1 MTKRSAGLE
10 ILTRSVYEWRSFTS
24 LNTADYMDRLTGI
37 RSEGFGRIY
46 LSLMDYPG
54 LLSAP
59 ATDAQAVT
67 RFSEQ
72 LTSFLHNVH
81 SRGFTVT
88 ALGGDPSW
96 VNAPIRVMNTEL
108 LQYVIDY
115 NRSAAHR
122 VKLDGIQF
130 DNEPWSAPDSSE
142 SYTSQVAQYLDTIV
156 HVLNHPG
163 LSTAGRGFPIGFT
176 VPFSYTNMNPTIAQV
191 PYDGESK
198 YAAYHALDLLN
209 ARRGSHL
216 AFLDYRDAVG
226 GPNGSIALARELLL
240 YARASAPNVG
250 VLIAQEV
257 TDVEP
262 RSVTFY
268 GKGYGALNSALA
280 DLASAFG
287 DNPQLQGFA
296 INDAQGLTA
305 LLSPVG

>member
-1 MTKRSAGLE
+1 MTDRSACPV
-10 ILTRSVYEWRSFTS
+10 TRSVYEWRPFAS
-24 LNTADYMDRLTGI
+24 LNTADYMEQLAAL
-37 RSEGFGRIY
+37 RSEEFSRIY
-46 LSLMDYPG
+46 LSLMNYPG
-54 LLSAP
+54 ILSALS
-59 ATDAQAVT
+59 ADAHAVT
-67 RFSEQ
+67 SYSRQ

-81 SRGFTVT
+81 ALGFTVT

-96 VNAPIRVMNTEL
+96 VNAPTRVMNTEL
-108 LQYVIDY
+108 LRYVIDY

-130 DNEPWSAPDSSE
+130 DNEPWSAPECGE
-142 SYTSQVAQYLDTIV
+142 SYASQVTRYLDTIA
-156 HVLNHPG
+156 HVLGHPG
-163 LSTAGRGFPIGFT
+163 LRTARNGFSIGFT
-176 VPFSYTNMNPTIAQV
+176 VPFSYTNMHAGIAEV
-191 PYDGESK
+191 PYEGESK

-262 RSVTFY
+262 RSITFY
-268 GKGYGALNSALA
+268 GKGYGALNGALA